1 MHIQSTLQTMTT
13 AEKVGQMFMLAFAGG
28 QMNEARILMQDHLV
42 GGAYISDDNVPDP
55 QAAIALT
62 GQLQFFADSTR
73 LKIPLLL
80 GADQE
85 GTWSV
90 ITAASAMGPGN
101 MAIGAAHDPQQ
112 AYRMY
117 SVIAKEMTAVGLNAV
132 LGPAA
137 DCNSNPHN
145 SIIGMRSFG
154 ESPQLVAAMTAAAV
168 RGLQE
173 NGAVAA
179 IKHFPGHGDT
189 RLDSHRGLPTV
200 GRSRDELFRIDL
212 HPFAAGIQAGANMV
226 MTSHIIFSALDPD
239 RPATLSPVILGDVLR
254 GELGFDGVIVSDS
267 MNMQSIKRNYDS
279 ADAVIQG
286 FNAGV
291 DLMMLAEEHYDHDA
305 SQYLDNQR
313 ALIRA
318 VIQAVEDGIISQQRV
333 NDAVERILRLKQA
346 AGFST
351 APLPGGNAAL
361 IGQASHRAVELD
373 VACKAVSVPRNR
385 HQLVPIDPDA
395 PLVLV
400 NTTCRRAYAVLTNTR
415 GIGPNQA
422 TSAFDVF
429 AAALQQHCRQVEIVG
444 AEDFTE
450 DKLPDSGL
458 IIAVTENYTLPGMD
472 FDQSMQV
479 KLVRDL
485 HRLAPDRLI
494 VLALRDPYEL
504 ENFPEIATYVCAYSF
519 RPCAARAAADIL
531 PGRIQP
537 VGETPVTVPGTEL
550 AAKAM

>member
-1 MHIQSTLQTMTT
+1 MNIQSTLKTMTT
-13 AEKVGQMFMLAFAGG
+13 AEKVGQMFMLAFAGA
-28 QMNEARILMQDHLV
+28 QMSEARILMEDHLV
-42 GGAYISDDNVPDP
+42 GGAYISDDNVPTP
-55 QAAIALT
+55 QTAIALT
-62 GQLQFFADSTR
+62 NALQTFAHQTR
-73 LKIPLLL
+73 LGIPLLL

-101 MAIGAAHDPQQ
+101 MAIGAAHDPRQ

-117 SVIAKEMTAVGLNAV
+117 RVIAKEMTAVGLNTV

-137 DCNSNPHN
+137 DCNSNPRN

-154 ESPQLVAAMTAAAV
+154 ESPRLVAAMTAAAV

-179 IKHFPGHGDT
+179 IKHFPGHGDA
-189 RLDSHRGLPTV
+189 RADSHRGLPTV
-200 GRSRDELFRIDL
+200 DRTRAELFRIDL
-212 HPFAAGIQAGANMV
+212 HPFAAGIDAGAKMV
-226 MTSHIIFSALDPD
+226 MTSHIIFSALDPE

-254 GELGFDGVIVSDS
+254 GQLGFEGVIVSDS
-267 MNMQSIKRNYDS
+267 MNMQAMKRHYDP

-318 VIQAVEDGIISQQRV
+318 VIQAVEDGIITETRV
-333 NDAVERILRLKQA
+333 NDAVERILHLKQT

-351 APLPGGNAAL
+351 APLSDDNAAI
-361 IGQASHRAVELD
+361 IGQPSHRAIELD
-373 VACKAVSVPRNR
+373 VARHAVSVLRNR
-385 HQLVPIDPDA
+385 HSLIPIKPAA
-395 PLVLV
+395 PLLLV
-400 NTTCRRAYAVLTNTR
+400 NTTRRRAYDVLANTR

-422 TSAFDVF
+422 TPAFDVF
-429 AAALQQHCRQVEIVG
+429 AAALQQAGHQIQIVG
-444 AEDFTE
+444 ADDFTE
-450 DKLPDSGL
+450 AHIPARGI
-458 IIAVTENYTLPGMD
+458 IIAVTENYTLPGLD

-479 KLVRDL
+479 RLVKDL
-485 HRLAPDRLI
+485 HRLAGDRLI
-494 VLALRDPYEL
+494 VTALRDPYEL
-504 ENFPEIATYVCAYSF
+504 ADFPEIAAYVCSYSF
-519 RPCAARAAADIL
+519 RPAAAQAAVDVL
-531 PGRIQP
+531 LGRVAP
-537 VGETPVTVPGTEL
+537 RGKTPVTVPNTEL
-550 AAKAM
+550 SASAV

>member
-1 MHIQSTLQTMTT
+1 MTT
-13 AEKVGQMFMLAFAGG
+13 AEKVGQMFMLAFAGA
-28 QMNEARILMQDHLV
+28 QMNEARILMEDHLV
-42 GGAYISDDNVPDP
+42 GGAYISDDNVPTP
-55 QAAIALT
+55 PAAIALT
-62 GQLQFFADSTR
+62 NALQTFAARTR
-73 LKIPLLL
+73 LGIPLLL

-117 SVIAKEMTAVGLNAV
+117 RVIAKEMTAVGLNTV

-137 DCNSNPHN
+137 DCNSNPRN

-154 ESPQLVAAMTAAAV
+154 ESPRLVAAMTAAAV

-189 RLDSHRGLPTV
+189 RADSHRGLPTV
-200 GRSRDELFRIDL
+200 DRTRAELFRIDL
-212 HPFAAGIQAGANMV
+212 HPFAVGIDAGAKMV
-226 MTSHIIFSALDPD
+226 MTSHIIFSALDPE

-254 GELGFDGVIVSDS
+254 GQLGFEGVIVSDS
-267 MNMQSIKRNYDS
+267 MNMQAMKRHYDP

-318 VIQAVEDGIISQQRV
+318 VIQAVEDGIITETRV
-333 NDAVERILRLKQA
+333 NDAVERILHLKQA
-346 AGFST
+346 ANFST
-351 APLPGGNAAL
+351 APLSDDNAA
-361 IGQASHRAVELD
+361 IVGQPSHRAVELD
-373 VACKAVSVPRNR
+373 VARHAITVLRN
-385 HQLVPIDPDA
+385 QNSLIPIKPAA
-395 PLVLV
+395 PLLLV
-400 NTTCRRAYAVLTNTR
+400 NTTRRSAYDVLTNTR

-422 TSAFDVF
+422 TPAFDVF
-429 AAALQQHCRQVEIVG
+429 AAALQQAGHQIQNVG

-450 DKLPDSGL
+450 AHIPARGT
-458 IIAVTENYTLPGMD
+458 IIAVTENYTLPGLD

-479 KLVRDL
+479 RLVKDL
-485 HRLAPDRLI
+485 HRLAGDRLI
-494 VLALRDPYEL
+494 VAALRDPYEL
-504 ENFPEIATYVCAYSF
+504 ADFPEIAAYVCSYSF
-519 RPCAARAAADIL
+519 RPSAAQAAVDVLLGRAA
-531 PGRIQP
+531 PRGK
-537 VGETPVTVPGTEL
+537 TPVTVPNTEL
-550 AAKAM
+550 SANAV